1 MIYKQCLWLPLL
13 FLLGMRMEREG
24 RQAGLSHQRN
34 GGSATFLKYD
44 GNITG
49 QQKIM
54 LDLRFEIDS
63 TIGLRYDCEMKLP
76 SGFSHMVLYYR
87 FDNPNQCILYNYVSR
102 QKTVL
107 SGGGAADN
115 SADVSVVGQ
124 ELVNGYNCTHLRQ
137 VSGKSEVFNYWMST
151 DLPGFRSF
159 MNVLP
164 AIKADDA
171 MHDINTSVFKWG
183 GLVKVRG
190 GDPGAQLNLDVIQAI
205 ADTSF
210 LPSDFEVPSVNKGSK

>member
-1 MIYKQCLWLPLL
+1 MHKEFLL
-13 FLLGMRMEREG
+13 LTLVFLLGMRIEEEKHD
-24 RQAGLSHQRN
+24 GLNHQRN
-34 GGSATFLKYD
+34 GQSATFLKYE

-54 LDLRFEIDS
+54 LDLRFEIDT

-107 SGGGAADN
+107 SGGSAADN
-115 SADVSVVGQ
+115 GADVSVVGK
-124 ELVNGYNCTHLRQ
+124 ELVNGYDCTHLRQ
-137 VSGKSEVFNYWMST
+137 VSGNKEVFNYWMST
-151 DLPGFRSF
+151 GLPGYKSF

-164 AIKADDA
+164 AIKADYA
-171 MHDINTSVFKWG
+171 LHDINASIFKWG
-183 GLVKVRG
+183 GLVKLRG
-190 GDPGAQLNLDVIQAI
+190 GDPGAQLNLDVVEAI

-210 LPSDFEVPSVNKGSK
+210 LPSDFEPPSVNKGSK

>member
-1 MIYKQCLWLPLL
+1 MIYKQCFWLPLVI
-13 FLLGMRMEREG
+13 LLGMSVEKKG
-24 RQAGLSHQRN
+24 RYEGLSHQGN

-44 GNITG
+44 GNIIG
-49 QQKIM
+49 EQKIM

-63 TIGLRYDCEMKLP
+63 TIGIRYDCEMKLP
-76 SGFSHMVLYYR
+76 NGFSHIVLYYK

-107 SGGGAADN
+107 SGPGAADN
-115 SADVSVVGQ
+115 GANVSVVGK

-137 VSGKSEVFNYWMST
+137 FTGKKEVFNYWMST

-164 AIKADDA
+164 AIKADYA
-171 MHDINTSVFKWG
+171 MHDINTSIFKWG
-183 GLVKVRG
+183 GLVKLRG
-190 GDPGAQLNLDVIQAI
+190 GDPDAQLNLDIVEAI

-210 LPSDFEVPSVNKGSK
+210 LPSDFEVPSVNKGSN